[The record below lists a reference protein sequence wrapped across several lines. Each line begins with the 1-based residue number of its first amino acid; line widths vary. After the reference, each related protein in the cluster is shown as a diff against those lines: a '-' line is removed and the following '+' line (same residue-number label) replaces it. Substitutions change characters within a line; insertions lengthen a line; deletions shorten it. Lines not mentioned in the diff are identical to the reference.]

1 METKAER
8 WFAAWNGREADAIL
22 ALYADEVEFH
32 SPFVARLGMS
42 EDGKLHGKSA
52 FELYVRIAL
61 PRVRNL
67 KFDPIGVCEGLEDHI
82 LVYRNQSGHVVAE
95 RHEYDADDLITFAS
109 ATYSTS
115 PLKRT

>member
-1 METKAER
+1 MEAKAER
-8 WFAAWNGREADAIL
+8 WFAAWNARDADAIVD
-22 ALYADEVEFH
+22 LYADDVEFH
-32 SPFVARLGMS
+32 SPFVARLGLS
-42 EDGKLHGKSA
+42 EDGQLKGKAA
-52 FELYVRIAL
+52 FDGYVRSAL

-67 KFDPIGVCEGLEDHI
+67 QFDPIGVCEGVKDHI

-95 RHEYDADDLITFAS
+95 QHDYDDDGLIRFAS